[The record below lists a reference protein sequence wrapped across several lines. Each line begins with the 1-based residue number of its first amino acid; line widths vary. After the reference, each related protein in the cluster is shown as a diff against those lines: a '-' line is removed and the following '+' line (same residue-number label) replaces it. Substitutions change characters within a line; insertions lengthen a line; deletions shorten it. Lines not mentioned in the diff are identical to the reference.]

1 MTDTK
6 YNLADLVI
14 ARLQT
19 LAEDQEISIGSEGK
33 FSKRELLQHVRDGDK
48 VGKKIIEIELN
59 YLQSLKNITQPVLN
73 NE

>member
-59 YLQSLKNITQPVLN
+59 YLQSLKNITQSVLN